1 MDAVELPLPA
11 AIVTK
16 IMRSSGCSGGG
27 GVTRVELLGNQSE
40 RETCSSSFHPD
51 TDDKCNVN
59 GSRPAFWNMM
69 SDYRQASQSASLRNE
84 EAFIDHDMASVPEA
98 KQSQRKSGKAARSNG
113 SSSRRSRAAH
123 MEASLNVTGVVDV
136 NDQSKELGSYPGKCS
151 IAEKTHTAKQKT
163 TISGK
168 RSDKR
173 NGKVSKSKC
182 DSFSVKV
189 GLSSFSS
196 AAGGNNIL
204 GVYGSKHD
212 ICDFA
217 KHVDELSLN
226 ELLGGSCKCP
236 KSIKDK
242 EKETEILNGSILQS
256 VRQACSILQLQKPN
270 HTPNVAAIDGAYNH
284 NASSCLPNSAT
295 SGAST
300 NEENKGDVAD
310 PASSN
315 KVENSCSGL
324 TDHTILKFPLFAP
337 KDVLGRLALPPPK
350 DLDLMLLDNMKPSST
365 SKVHNGGT
373 LPTFPWSHVSGGHFK
388 ANPDVVKSTPSKSTC
403 QGRWVRMR
411 NSTTSLGDTTTYLAD
426 FESLTYNQSLVP
438 LGCQQPGPI
447 EKEKSPLPSISDIT
461 FDGGLTPSGSRTTS
475 KSPAP
480 HSGGVLA
487 AAQTLCDI
495 ASRFRKQ
502 DQNGTVRWQK
512 KSSQKTIKASK
523 LTSDEK
529 LEKALFAIPS
539 SRSTGPTNPIDD
551 ANKTHNTTKKLK
563 LSVTE
568 KINDPNKTPYHW
580 SQSNRS
586 SPMKS
591 FKNTA
596 SSTEAAAKQHH
607 ESSSSSP
614 MKRSIT
620 TPPARLPHKPP
631 KLRKLVPMEWKSQK
645 GNGNG
650 KY

>member
-315 KVENSCSGL
+315 KV
-324 TDHTILKFPLFAP
+324 I
-337 KDVLGRLALPPPK
+337 
-350 DLDLMLLDNMKPSST
+350 
-365 SKVHNGGT
+365 HNGGT

>member
-51 TDDKCNVN
+51 T
-59 GSRPAFWNMM
+59 
-69 SDYRQASQSASLRNE
+69 
-84 EAFIDHDMASVPEA
+84 
-98 KQSQRKSGKAARSNG
+98 
-113 SSSRRSRAAH
+113 
-123 MEASLNVTGVVDV
+123 
-136 NDQSKELGSYPGKCS
+136 
-151 IAEKTHTAKQKT
+151 EKTHTAKQKT